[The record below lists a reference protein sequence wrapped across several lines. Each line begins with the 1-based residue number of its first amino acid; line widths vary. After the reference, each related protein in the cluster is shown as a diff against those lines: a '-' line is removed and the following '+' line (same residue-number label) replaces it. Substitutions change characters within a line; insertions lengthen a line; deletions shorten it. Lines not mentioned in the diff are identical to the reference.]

1 MIWQLNITNTPK
13 HKKVSQYYTYIF
25 SWPTVGVAALDILMS
40 VHPGMQV
47 YYYQIILNFLYAYQ
61 YVSWLTSLQKLDKYR
76 DISSSGWYIFLKNFG
91 RIPKMLLYF
100 FHVIVNF
107 QYVYQSISCI
117 TFLLLWYNYR
127 YISSSVWKIF
137 LSFFKD
143 ILGMLVQKFKIILSF
158 FYVCQ
163 CVIWLTSLLK
173 LDT

>member
-1 MIWQLNITNTPK
+1 MCVNLLVGLLPYFMTNTGI
-13 HKKVSQYYTYIF
+13 SQ
-25 SWPTVGVAALDILMS
+25 VLDEPYSETIGEL
-40 VHPGMQV
+40 PGMLV
-47 YYYQIILNFLYAYQ
+47 HYFQIILNFLYVCQ
-61 YVSWLTSLQKLDKYR
+61 CVGWLSSLLKLNKYR

-107 QYVYQSISCI
+107 QYVYHSVSCI